1 MGRRST
7 IDGLE
12 AEEFDFVIRHLVDGA
27 TDREVS
33 SLFFERFEKEL
44 PKSNLNTWR
53 NKAGNELIERYKLTR
68 FLGKQLVE
76 GLKDEGKITN
86 ENDYQIIIKS
96 VEEHLLAGAQKF
108 TKQNPMK
115 LLSARQEEEKI
126 QLQREKLELAKKQLE
141 FEREKHKNA
150 IDRVKVGGETI
161 ADFIEYGN
169 GDAEIITVLSRHLH
183 KFKEFLKEKYVAQ
196 N

>member
-12 AEEFDFVIRHLVDGA
+12 ADEFDFVIRLLVDGA

-33 SLFFERFEKEL
+33 SLFFEKFQKEL
-44 PKSNLNTWR
+44 PKSNLNSWR
-53 NKAGNELIERYKLTR
+53 NKAGNELVERFKLTR

-76 GLKDEGKITN
+76 GLKDEGKITD

-108 TKQNPMK
+108 TKQNPLK

-126 QLQREKLELAKKQLE
+126 QLQREKLELAKSQLE

-150 IDRVKVGGETI
+150 IDRVKVGAETMT
-161 ADFIEYGN
+161 DFLEFVGS
-169 GDAEIITVLSRHLH
+169 DAEAIGFLTRHLQP
-183 KFKEFLKEKYVAQ
+183 FGEYLKAKYAAQ
-196 N
+196 